1 MPTLWP
7 YQPNGPVLERLEWLT
22 DVLESSSGVE
32 QRIAQRRYPRRF
44 FEFDVLLDG
53 AMARTAENLIA
64 GNQDGEWYL
73 PVWMDA
79 ERLAATLNA
88 GATSVPAG
96 GSVRDYAAGNL
107 LLLMGNTGASNEGV
121 TVSASGAS
129 AVTLSTPTAA
139 TWPAGSTVAPLR
151 TARLFPSLSMARFTG
166 ASLYGRL
173 RWQCVDTTDWTAASS
188 ETLYRS
194 YPVMTHRTNWDQD
207 PTREYARS
215 LAVVDSGKGTPRWFE
230 IAATPVAVQ
239 NHRWLCDGRA
249 EIDTLRQW
257 LFARRGRL
265 ACFWLPSWGR
275 DLEVQATI
283 GASDTTIDVE
293 ACGYTTYIAQA
304 IGRRDIR
311 IELTDGTVYY
321 RRITASAEIDADT
334 ERLTIS
340 SALGASVSPA
350 SIYAVSFMHLA
361 RLDADAVEIA
371 WHRWDV
377 AEAVFATRGIRN
389 DL

>member
-7 YQPNGPVLERLEWLT
+7 FKPNGPVLERLEWMT

-32 QRIAQRRYPRRF
+32 QRIALRRYPRRY
-44 FEFDVLLDG
+44 FEFDILLD
-53 AMARTAENLIA
+53 AAAARTAENLLA
-64 GNQDGEWYL
+64 GNGNGEWYL

-79 ERLAATLNA
+79 EPLAATLSA

-96 GSVRDYAAGNL
+96 ASVRDYTAGNM
-107 LLLMGNTGASNEGV
+107 LLLMGNTGAGNEGV
-121 TVSASGAS
+121 VVDTPGSS
-129 AVTLSTPTAA
+129 AVTLAAPTAA
-139 TWPAGSTVAPLR
+139 TWPAGSLVVPLR
-151 TARLFPSLSMARFTG
+151 TARLPASLSVSRFTG

-173 RWQCVDTTDWTAASS
+173 RWQCVDATDWSTAT
-188 ETLYRS
+188 ETTYRS

-207 PTREYARS
+207 PTREYATKQ
-215 LAVVDSGKGTPRWFE
+215 AVIDSGVGVPRWID
-230 IAATPVAVQ
+230 IAATPIAVQ

-249 EIDTLRQW
+249 EIDAMRRW
-257 LFARRGRL
+257 FFSRRGRL

-293 ACGYTTYIAQA
+293 HCSYTDHIAQA
-304 IGRRDIR
+304 VGRRDIR

-350 SIYAVSFMHLA
+350 SIYAISFMHLA
-361 RLDADAVEIA
+361 RLDTDAVEIA

-377 AEAVFATRGIRN
+377 AEAVFTVRGIRN

>member
-7 YQPNGPVLERLEWLT
+7 FPPNGAVLERLEWMT

-32 QRIAQRRYPRRF
+32 QRIALRRYPRRY
-44 FEFDVLLDG
+44 FEFDILLDG
-53 AMARTAENLIA
+53 RNARTAENLLV
-64 GNQDGEWYL
+64 GNGNGEWYL

-79 ERLAATLNA
+79 EPLAATLSA

-96 GSVRDYAAGNL
+96 ASVRDYAAGNL
-107 LLLMGNTGASNEGV
+107 LLLMGNTAASNEGV
-121 TVSASGAS
+121 TAGTPGANS
-129 AVTLSTPTAA
+129 VPLVAPTTT
-139 TWPAGSTVAPLR
+139 TWPAGSLVVPLR
-151 TARLFPSLSMARFTG
+151 TARLPGNVSVSRFTG

-173 RWQCVDTTDWTAASS
+173 RWQCVDSTTWTAAT
-188 ETLYRS
+188 ETTYRS
-194 YPVMTHRTNWDQD
+194 YPVMTHRTNWDAD
-207 PTREYARS
+207 PTREYERR
-215 LAVVDSGKGTPRWFE
+215 LATVDSGMGKPAFTDFWGG
-230 IAATPVAVQ
+230 PVATH

-249 EIDTLRQW
+249 EIDTMRQW

-265 ACFWLPSWGR
+265 TAFWLPSWGR

-293 ACGYTTYIAQA
+293 HCGYTAHIAQA

-311 IELTDGTVYY
+311 IELTDGTIYY
-321 RRITASAEIDADT
+321 RRITGSTVIDADT

-350 SIYAVSFMHLA
+350 SIYAISFMHLA
-361 RLDADAVEIA
+361 RLDTDAVEIA

-377 AEAVFATRGIRN
+377 AEAVFTVRGILN